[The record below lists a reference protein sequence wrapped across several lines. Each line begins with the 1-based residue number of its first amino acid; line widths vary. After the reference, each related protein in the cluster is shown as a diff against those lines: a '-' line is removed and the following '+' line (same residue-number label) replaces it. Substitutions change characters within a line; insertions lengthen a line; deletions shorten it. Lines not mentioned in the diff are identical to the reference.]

1 MDKKTFWAGLK
12 TKIRKWIDSGLSGTH
27 NHYFCYLPKDLSPF
41 SSLLL
46 KRIFS
51 NIKVDQ
57 DQSSITKQLIT
68 GGIHVYVT
76 KYKSYFEYLFYHT
89 RYKEIDMPVPEI
101 GLNYESFLFQP
112 LSRIFR
118 VLLAHADY
126 FFKNFSFPDP
136 YKSGYITQ
144 ELIGGRAAILSL
156 IERKGFVRR
165 LLRKA
170 TDPVIHLIEMQ
181 KNSEAPITIIPQLMF
196 FSRVPDKSVPTVTDV
211 LFGTA
216 DNPGRIRRFFV
227 LFKKAGAVFIESA
240 EPINLKE
247 FLLLPENHDLS
258 VVRQSF
264 ALRRQLLVAIDRCR
278 QSVTG
283 PIVKTKEELK
293 VNILTDH
300 RLQKFMEDF
309 SEKRNVPAREMYEK
323 ADRYLDEIAADFN
336 PAILKFANR
345 LAGFILNNM
354 FDGIV
359 VDSKEIMD
367 IRNLSQKGPLIL
379 IPCHKSHIDYLILPY
394 VLYNN
399 NMPCPHAVAG
409 KNLFFWPLGSLFR
422 ALGAF
427 SIRRTFSGAVLYAK
441 VFEEYIRK
449 ILEEGFNI
457 ELFFEGG
464 RSRTGK
470 LMMPKLG
477 FLSILLNAFKKGAC
491 ADMIFVPVFI
501 GYDQVLEESTYL
513 HEVSGGEKK
522 PESLSGLIKA
532 VKFLKK
538 RYGKIYIR
546 FHEPISLNQLVQQ
559 QEKQLSEMN
568 AKEQN
573 TVCRRLG
580 YRVLNAINKVTVVT
594 PHALVASAILVSPK
608 NKISY
613 GQLTLHVQTFMRYLS
628 SQEIMFADTLSD
640 SIRALENVLY
650 IYAQRK
656 LIDPV
661 PEEDKWPTED
671 TLYIINEHKRP
682 ELEYYKNNAIAFFV
696 PAAFVAL
703 AILEQGNFQ
712 FSAYDLHS
720 NYNLISEFFHN
731 EFVVDIEKT
740 PEEIVQNNLQA
751 FVTDNIITAHPTL
764 SDTYNLTSD
773 GLKKLKLFG
782 NFLTTFFESYW
793 IVLSFFKQAPRSSLP
808 SRDRLK
814 NMQSLAERMY
824 KRMEIDRKEAL
835 SKITFENAEKYF
847 TAHGIK
853 GSEDVEKI
861 KHFLN
866 AILKYLNL
874 LSW

>member
-1 MDKKTFWAGLK
+1 
-12 TKIRKWIDSGLSGTH
+12 
-27 NHYFCYLPKDLSPF
+27 
-41 SSLLL
+41 
-46 KRIFS
+46 
-51 NIKVDQ
+51 
-57 DQSSITKQLIT
+57 
-68 GGIHVYVT
+68 
-76 KYKSYFEYLFYHT
+76 
-89 RYKEIDMPVPEI
+89 
-101 GLNYESFLFQP
+101 
-112 LSRIFR
+112 
-118 VLLAHADY
+118 
-126 FFKNFSFPDP
+126 
-136 YKSGYITQ
+136 
-144 ELIGGRAAILSL
+144 
-156 IERKGFVRR
+156 
-165 LLRKA
+165 
-170 TDPVIHLIEMQ
+170 
-181 KNSEAPITIIPQLMF
+181 
-196 FSRVPDKSVPTVTDV
+196 
-211 LFGTA
+211 
-216 DNPGRIRRFFV
+216 
-227 LFKKAGAVFIESA
+227 
-240 EPINLKE
+240 
-247 FLLLPENHDLS
+247 
-258 VVRQSF
+258 
-264 ALRRQLLVAIDRCR
+264 
-278 QSVTG
+278 
-283 PIVKTKEELK
+283 
-293 VNILTDH
+293 
-300 RLQKFMEDF
+300 
-309 SEKRNVPAREMYEK
+309 
-323 ADRYLDEIAADFN
+323 
-336 PAILKFANR
+336 
-345 LAGFILNNM
+345 
-354 FDGIV
+354 
-359 VDSKEIMD
+359 
-367 IRNLSQKGPLIL
+367 
-379 IPCHKSHIDYLILPY
+379 
-394 VLYNN
+394 
-399 NMPCPHAVAG
+399 
-409 KNLFFWPLGSLFR
+409 
-422 ALGAF
+422 
-427 SIRRTFSGAVLYAK
+427 
-441 VFEEYIRK
+441 
-449 ILEEGFNI
+449 
-457 ELFFEGG
+457 
-464 RSRTGK
+464 
-470 LMMPKLG
+470 MMPKLG
-477 FLSILLNAFKKGAC
+477 FLSILLSAFKKGAC
-491 ADMIFVPVFI
+491 DDMIFVPVFI

-559 QEKQLSEMN
+559 QEKQLSEMT

-580 YRVLNAINKVTVVT
+580 YRVLNAINRVTVVT

-640 SIRALENVLY
+640 SIRALKNVLY

-703 AILEQGNFQ
+703 AILVQDNFQ

-764 SDTYNLTSD
+764 SDTYNLPSD

-793 IVLSFFKQAPRSSLP
+793 IVLSFFKQAPRGSLP

-861 KHFLN
+861 KHFSN
-866 AILKYLNL
+866 AILKYLDL